1 MFFELIKM
9 KILRTFW
16 QNFVNFGPFLPT
28 FQSAQNL
35 NFIDLCGM
43 YFHSL
48 AIENFKAA
56 IKNL

>member
-1 MFFELIKM
+1 M